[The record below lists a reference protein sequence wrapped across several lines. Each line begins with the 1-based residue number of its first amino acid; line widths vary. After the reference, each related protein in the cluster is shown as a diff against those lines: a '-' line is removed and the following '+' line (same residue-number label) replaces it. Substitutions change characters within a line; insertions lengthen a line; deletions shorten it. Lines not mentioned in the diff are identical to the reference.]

1 MDGILQPDSETH
13 INANEISIEKTSAV
27 EICLFDHFQRVYSQ
41 AHAFHYLQSG
51 LKGTLN
57 GNQIE
62 FKAIESSF
70 AVSISMQVMVFEA
83 QNELENK

>member
-1 MDGILQPDSETH
+1 MEFYNLTPRLISMSMKFQLKKRPQLKFACSIIFNVFTH
-13 INANEISIEKTSAV
+13 
-27 EICLFDHFQRVYSQ
+27 SQ
-41 AHAFHYLQSG
+41 AYAFHYLQSG

-70 AVSISMQVMVFEA
+70 AVSTSMQVMVFEA